1 MSALKKTKA
10 GRPYT
15 RPKKPA
21 RPRDAASLVIYRQ
34 HKGVTEVLMGRRTSR
49 HRFMPN
55 IFVFPGGRVDLADR
69 DVNLACDLAKP
80 VARKLENKWSA
91 RMARALAVA
100 AVRET
105 FEETGL
111 IIGEHYNGGIR
122 PNLGSLDY
130 VARAIT
136 PPDSPMRFHARFF
149 AIDVRDTSGQPCD
162 SDELHDLQWVTLVDA
177 LAMDVADVTEFVLGE
192 IKRHREGW
200 KPFGVPLF
208 SYRNGRAVVK
218 YEA

>member
-15 RPKKPA
+15 RPKKAA

-34 HKGVTEVLMGRRTSR
+34 QKGVTEVLMGRRTSR

-55 IFVFPGGRVDLADR
+55 IFVFPGGRVDVADR
-69 DVNLACDLAKP
+69 DVNLVCDLAKP

-111 IIGEHYNGGIR
+111 IIGERYNGGIR

-149 AIDVRDTSGQPCD
+149 AIDVRNTSGQPCD
-162 SDELHDLQWVTLVDA
+162 SDELHDLQWFTLVDA
-177 LAMDVADVTEFVLGE
+177 LTMDVADVTEFVLGE

-200 KPFGVPLF
+200 KSFGVPLF

>member
-15 RPKKPA
+15 RPEKPA

-34 HKGVTEVLMGRRTSR
+34 QKGVTEVLMGRRTSR

-55 IFVFPGGRVDLADR
+55 IFVFPGGRVDVADR
-69 DVNLACDLAKP
+69 DVNLVCDLAKP

-111 IIGEHYNGGIR
+111 VIGERHNGGIR

-149 AIDVRDTSGQPCD
+149 AIDVRNTSGQPCD

-177 LAMDVADVTEFVLGE
+177 LTMDVADVTEFVLGE

-200 KPFGVPLF
+200 KSFGVPLF